1 MISNKKI
8 FSRKNFLTWGITIS
22 SVLAVPSIF
31 RAKKKGTKKVKM
43 LTQDGRLVE
52 IDQENIPIKKQ
63 KIKSA
68 DIHTWVNKRNSSS

>member
-1 MISNKKI
+1 MINNKKI
-8 FSRKNFLTWGITIS
+8 FSRKNFLTWGIAIS